1 MHVQCMALV
10 GHKVYD
16 WHFLQSNAALC
27 ITTYAGAAAS
37 QKGEHCMALETQL
50 LSYMPLGLHDKG
62 LFCLLLSTDIASF
75 CVCFSIALR
84 LRQIWCPCK
93 TGRCNC
99 ALQGSLLSLLPA
111 CLRGICIL
119 GSSLS
124 SSMQK
129 THHFML
135 WGLVGVLV
143 LLCCCLTCIHVAAVV
158 LDITMSLAVQQL
170 WLYTRDMA
178 GSVCNVPF
186 SYKPEAAVSWR
197 GCDGLGYKH
206 RLDAWHWPHCWFL

>member
-1 MHVQCMALV
+1 MALV

-62 LFCLLLSTDIASF
+62 LFCLLLSTDFASF

-93 TGRCNC
+93 TGRCKC

-129 THHFML
+129 NSPFHAVGAGWGAGAAML
-135 WGLVGVLV
+135 LSDMHPSRSSGFGYNNVFG
-143 LLCCCLTCIHVAAVV
+143 CAAA
-158 LDITMSLAVQQL
+158 LAVHQGHGRQCMQCAIQL
-170 WLYTRDMA
+170 QT
-178 GSVCNVPF
+178 
-186 SYKPEAAVSWR
+186 
-197 GCDGLGYKH
+197 
-206 RLDAWHWPHCWFL
+206 